1 MNKLYLIALIVLF
14 SVTISSAQ
22 SQSIVS
28 IDNIAMDKDGI
39 TTAHINIDSNDEAG
53 LAATTLTM
61 TFDPSV
67 VQVLGVSNTDFDS
80 ITYNVDN
87 EAGLVNI
94 VTYQTGIDGISPGL
108 VNYADIELKAIG
120 TEGSDSALSL
130 DVITLKNNKGIA
142 VSHTINS
149 GQVSV
154 NGDSSGDDG
163 GSVFDEGSQAKTGAE
178 VVVAGTTDTTVN
190 QASENETTK
199 IDKQIEVVDNS
210 VEAKGTD
217 ETSFKTDEP
226 GSVNSTPAFSFLLS
240 IFSILL
246 LTIAL
251 KHKNQGEL

>member
-39 TTAHINIDSNDEAG
+39 TTAHIKINSNDVAG
-53 LAATTLTM
+53 LAATTLVM
-61 TFDPSV
+61 TFDPNV

-94 VTYQTGIDGISPGL
+94 VTYQTGSNGVSPGL
-108 VNYADIELKAIG
+108 VNYADVELEAIG
-120 TEGSDSALSL
+120 TEGSDSTLSL
-130 DVITLKNNKGIA
+130 DVITLKNNEGMA

-149 GQVSV
+149 GQVSI

-163 GSVFDEGSQAKTGAE
+163 GGDFYEGSQAKTGAGIA
-178 VVVAGTTDTTVN
+178 VVDTTDTTVN
-190 QASENETTK
+190 QASENGTTE

-210 VEAKGTD
+210 VETKGTD
-217 ETSFKTDEP
+217 ETSFKTEEP

-251 KHKNQGEL
+251 KQKNQGEL